1 MMGMS
6 NYVLDQED
14 QFITE
19 VEAKI
24 GGMESVGEL
33 TNHLQHAGHFDLIK
47 HMDSFEQIE
56 FVETMWDEF
65 WSKYQ

>member
-1 MMGMS
+1 MGMS

-19 VEAKI
+19 VEARI

-65 WSKYQ
+65 WASKI